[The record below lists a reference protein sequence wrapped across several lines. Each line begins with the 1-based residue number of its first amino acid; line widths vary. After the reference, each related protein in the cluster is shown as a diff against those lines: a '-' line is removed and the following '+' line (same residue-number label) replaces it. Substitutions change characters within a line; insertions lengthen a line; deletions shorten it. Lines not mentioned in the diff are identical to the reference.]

1 MKKEQILG
9 IVRHTITFLGG
20 ILVMKGIIDSAT
32 LTELS
37 GALITLI
44 GGIWSVLE
52 KK

>member
-1 MKKEQILG
+1 MKKEQVLG

-20 ILVMKGIIDSAT
+20 LLVMKGLIDSET

-44 GGIWSVLE
+44 GGIWSVIE